1 MKTLKKKRVMTLLLT
16 LALILV
22 MSIPTTIWAVDSPTK
37 VPLGETE
44 SFAILAADTITNAGA
59 TTITGDAGNDVGLYT
74 GTSITGLEDEGNY
87 ITMTGGT
94 AYTGAAD
101 SLAGEA
107 MGDLLT
113 AYDNAAGRTSTS
125 AITAG
130 DGGLDALTLTT
141 GVYNSASTMGLGVDQ
156 VLTLDAQG
164 DPEAVFI
171 FQVGSSLTTG
181 TGSKIELI
189 NEARYCRIFW
199 QVVEDVTLGGG
210 STFVGHIF
218 AQDDISVGTGAEIQG
233 QLLTLTGAV
242 TLLGNTIMNGICATA
257 PPPPPSNNHS
267 HPFQMPLINVT
278 KIPSPLA
285 LVSGSGL
292 VTYTYKVTNPG
303 DSTLSNVHVTDD
315 KISTVSYVS
324 GDINL
329 DDLLQTDE
337 TWTYTSQAMV
347 EETTTNT
354 ATARGYYL
362 GVEATDT
369 AIATVTVTDIIPP
382 LINVIKRPSPLA
394 LDFGKGLV
402 TYTYRVTNPGT
413 IPLSNVRLTDD
424 KIDIVKYVSGDV
436 NSDTLLQPSETWIY
450 TAQVTLY
457 QTTTNI
463 ATAKG
468 DANNITAIDT
478 SQATVVVVPTTII
491 GGELPVTSTPWYNI
505 FFAGFA
511 LILAGVMVL
520 GIRRHYE

>member
-22 MSIPTTIWAVDSPTK
+22 MSIPTTIWAAGSPTK
-37 VPLGETE
+37 VELLTTET
-44 SFAILAADTITNAGA
+44 FAILANTTITNTGP
-59 TTITGDAGNDVGLYT
+59 TKIDGDAGNNVGLYS
-74 GTSITGLEDEGNY
+74 GTDIPGLAQ

-94 AYTGAAD
+94 VYTGGAV
-101 SLAGEA
+101 SLASVA
-107 MGDLLT
+107 KTDLT
-113 AYDNAAGRTSTS
+113 AAYLDAESRTSTS
-125 AITAG
+125 AIDAR
-130 DGGLDALTLTT
+130 DGGLDGLILTT
-141 GVYNSASTMGLGVDQ
+141 GVYNSASTMDLGVNK

-171 FQVGSSLTTG
+171 FQVGSDLTTG
-181 TGSKIELI
+181 TGSKIELTGG
-189 NEARYCRIFW
+189 AVYCRVFW
-199 QVVEDVTLGGG
+199 QVGSSATLGVN

-218 AQDDISVGTGAEIQG
+218 ALTTITANTGAKIQG
-233 QLLTLTGAV
+233 QLLARNGAV
-242 TLLGNTIMNGICATA
+242 NLDSNTITNGFCDAA
-257 PPPPPSNNHS
+257 APPPPSNNHS
-267 HPFQMPLINVT
+267 HYFQMPLINVT

-362 GVEATDT
+362 GVPATDT

-436 NSDTLLQPSETWIY
+436 NSDTLLQPSEAWIY

-478 SQATVVVVPTTII
+478 SQATVVVVPTTIT